1 MTPFTR
7 TRRRLF
13 ASLAC
18 APLLLAG
25 CGGSDSSGP
34 PSTFTLVGTFAG
46 TTGRSGSVVF
56 IVAGTAVTGTL
67 KVVAPTAATA
77 SMTGTY
83 NTSERAISA
92 SGGGYTFAG
101 VFTNTGVSGSF
112 DGPSGSMGSFLAL
125 VATANARAICG
136 TFTSTTGQASGVFDF
151 SINGTTLSGTMATN
165 EGTFFSEQLN
175 GTVSASGAVSV
186 DHPSFGAPLATGT
199 LTGTTASGTFNDRAG
214 NQGTWTGS
222 VCS

>member
-1 MTPFTR
+1 MTTCTR

-13 ASLAC
+13 AGLAC

-34 PSTFTLVGTFAG
+34 PASFTLLGTFNGSTA
-46 TTGRSGSVVF
+46 GRSGSVSF
-56 IVAGTAVTGTL
+56 IVVSTAVSGTL
-67 KVVAPTAATA
+67 KVVTPAAATA
-77 SMTGTY
+77 AVTGTY
-83 NTSERAISA
+83 NTSTRAISA
-92 SGGGYTFAG
+92 SAGGYTF
-101 VFTNTGVSGSF
+101 TGTYDGTAAASGSF
-112 DGPSGSMGSFLAL
+112 TGPNASVGTFRAQLS
-125 VATANARAICG
+125 TANARSICG
-136 TFTSTTGQASGVFDF
+136 TFTSTTGQDSGVFNF
-151 SINGTTLSGTMATN
+151 SINGTTLSGTATAN
-165 EGTFFSEQLN
+165 DGTTGALD

-186 DHPSFGAPLATGT
+186 NHPSGGAPLATGT